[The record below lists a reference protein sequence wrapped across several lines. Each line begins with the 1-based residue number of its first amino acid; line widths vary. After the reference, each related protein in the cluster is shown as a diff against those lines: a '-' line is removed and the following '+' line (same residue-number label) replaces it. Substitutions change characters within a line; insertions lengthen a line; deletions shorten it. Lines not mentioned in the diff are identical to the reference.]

1 DLPATIVWRTAGPEA
16 GTCRDAINRLRAFYM
31 GTIGYDFDHV
41 QDYDERDWLTKQV
54 ESGVLRQPLEV
65 AERRALLQR
74 LTDVE
79 VFERFLHST
88 FQGQKRFSIEG
99 VDALVPMLDEV
110 IRLSAENGAREA
122 LIGMAHR
129 GRLNVLT
136 HVLGKPYSVIFSEFH
151 HAPNKDLFP
160 AEGSRGITQGWT
172 GDVKYHLGAHKA
184 LREGD
189 LVQIQLTLAHNP
201 SHLEF
206 VNPVVTGGTRA
217 AQERRLERG
226 LPRQDLD
233 RAVCVTIHGDAA
245 FPGEGIVAETLN
257 LSRLRGYQ
265 IGGTIH
271 IIANN
276 QIGFTTPAR
285 EGRSTLYASDTAKG
299 FEIPIIHVNADDP
312 EACLAAVRLACAY
325 REQFHKDF
333 LIDLIGYRRWGHNE
347 GDEPTYTQPLMYGK
361 IAGHPTARA
370 IYAGRLQALE
380 LVTKDEV
387 EALVGQTQER
397 LRAAYAEMEAGH
409 LPDEPPP
416 LADAPPLTSYRTA
429 APEALLRAINEA
441 LLARPAGFT
450 PNPKLERI
458 LLRRRDALD
467 KPGGIDWGQAEALA
481 FGAILTDGTPI
492 RLTGQDA
499 ERGTFGHRHL
509 ILKDAETG
517 ASYSPLGAL
526 PEARAS
532 FAIYNSP
539 LSEGAVI
546 GFEYGYSSHAS
557 ETLVLWEAQF
567 GDFANA
573 GQVLIDQFVASA
585 RAKWRREPS
594 LVLLLPH
601 GYEGQGPDHSS
612 ARLERYLQ
620 LAAQDNLRIVN
631 PTTAA
636 QYFHLLR
643 AQAASLQ
650 NALRPLIVM
659 TPKSLLRHP
668 RAGASLADL
677 TDGGFQPVLDD
688 TAVSDRAAVTRLI
701 LCSGKVAVDLA
712 GERPEDAGW
721 VAVARVEQLFP
732 FPADALRAVVGAY
745 PNLREVV
752 WVQEEPHN
760 NGAWTSIAPRL
771 AATLPPDLAAR
782 LRYIGR
788 PEMASTAEGM
798 PDAHAAEQARIIA
811 AAYGG
816 ESGSRAVGQSG
827 SDKVGVW
834 SGRRESERA

>member
-1 DLPATIVWRTAGPEA
+1 
-16 GTCRDAINRLRAFYM
+16 
-31 GTIGYDFDHV
+31 
-41 QDYDERDWLTKQV
+41 
-54 ESGVLRQPLEV
+54 
-65 AERRALLQR
+65 
-74 LTDVE
+74 
-79 VFERFLHST
+79 
-88 FQGQKRFSIEG
+88 
-99 VDALVPMLDEV
+99 
-110 IRLSAENGAREA
+110 
-122 LIGMAHR
+122 
-129 GRLNVLT
+129 
-136 HVLGKPYSVIFSEFH
+136 
-151 HAPNKDLFP
+151 
-160 AEGSRGITQGWT
+160 
-172 GDVKYHLGAHKA
+172 
-184 LREGD
+184 
-189 LVQIQLTLAHNP
+189 
-201 SHLEF
+201 
-206 VNPVVTGGTRA
+206 
-217 AQERRLERG
+217 
-226 LPRQDLD
+226 
-233 RAVCVTIHGDAA
+233 
-245 FPGEGIVAETLN
+245 
-257 LSRLRGYQ
+257 
-265 IGGTIH
+265 
-271 IIANN
+271 
-276 QIGFTTPAR
+276 
-285 EGRSTLYASDTAKG
+285 
-299 FEIPIIHVNADDP
+299 
-312 EACLAAVRLACAY
+312 
-325 REQFHKDF
+325 
-333 LIDLIGYRRWGHNE
+333 
-347 GDEPTYTQPLMYGK
+347 
-361 IAGHPTARA
+361 
-370 IYAGRLQALE
+370 
-380 LVTKDEV
+380 
-387 EALVGQTQER
+387 
-397 LRAAYAEMEAGH
+397 
-409 LPDEPPP
+409 
-416 LADAPPLTSYRTA
+416 
-429 APEALLRAINEA
+429 
-441 LLARPAGFT
+441 
-450 PNPKLERI
+450 
-458 LLRRRDALD
+458 
-467 KPGGIDWGQAEALA
+467 EALA

-834 SGRRESERA
+834 SGRGAGERA